1 MLVMALVR
9 WAGLLVAG
17 MCLHRQQAAA
27 FQTEM
32 APMEPLRA
40 DLDHHFGKIVYAG
53 WGKNTTA
60 SAVHGNRSKRNHTG
74 EGFIHKMWRLSS
86 KGAPALPDVL
96 PYNEAQKHRRKHKVR
111 TEPSQPQK
119 MYEALR
125 KAPEDKPATTEADP
139 AAKRVS
145 EEDIDITSTPGMR
158 VVDAL
163 LLVSFG
169 VFAVNSFGDL
179 RNFWYLMRG
188 EKLED
193 PVRFSGGRTEDPG
206 TWSTT
211 MLVGLTAYR
220 FYTGFLTA
228 TWLPYLLAME
238 GQYLWSSNQSMFMGC
253 AKLIYGATILTNPI
267 LGLVGDRAVLLSH
280 GIGRRLFVRIGV
292 ALAGLG
298 ILICMIAAVI
308 EYFYTFMFGIFVWRM
323 GEAIND
329 VTTEA
334 LVPEL
339 VPAEQFQ
346 IASAVKAAM
355 FLFGGLFGYLL
366 LILAARIHYSWLYYA
381 YLCGMIVTCIPVLIL
396 LDNDAPR
403 VPSSSNR
410 RQEHSFSTEMVEAYL
425 APARAE
431 GGFPRACL
439 AVFIFSLGTAP
450 MFFLLLI
457 VRDVVGIKDPVA
469 LQEHFSGSS
478 IMFFVSAA
486 LAAVLSGAGPPRPPS
501 ANPSAQRLATQEPEA
516 AEDSHLIKS
525 IVRMAISVTTFALL
539 CFGIPY
545 VALLPQ
551 RQARLIIFYVTAAVF
566 GYTFGLSFSQ
576 FQGITWQ
583 LLPPGIDL
591 ANAMGFNVMSRL
603 LGLGVGNFIAGLIL
617 DFFYVDTGDDALDDF
632 SSGGY
637 GFIGY
642 VTMCTASGIAT
653 LIAAALS
660 YSIAVKYRAEA
671 ETSRKTGVL
680 IAAAG

>member
-238 GQYLWSSNQSMFMGC
+238 GEYLWSENQSMFMGC
-253 AKLIYGATILTNPI
+253 AKLIYGLTILSNPI
-267 LGLVGDRAVLLSH
+267 LGLVGDRAIILSH
-280 GIGRRLFVRIGV
+280 GIGRRLFVRVGV
-292 ALAGLG
+292 GLAALG
-298 ILICMIAAVI
+298 IVICLTASTIF
-308 EYFYTFMFGIFVWRM
+308 YFYTFMFGVLVWRM

-329 VTTEA
+329 VTTEI

-339 VPAEQFQ
+339 VPGEQFQ
-346 IASAVKAAM
+346 FASAVKAAM
-355 FLFGGLFGYLL
+355 FLFGGLFGYIL
-366 LILAARIHYSWLYYA
+366 LILAAGLHYSWLYYA
-381 YLCGMIVTCIPVLIL
+381 YLVGMIVTCIPVLIL

-403 VPSSSNR
+403 LPRPGSR
-410 RQEHSFSTEMVEAYL
+410 RRGDDFSTEMVEAYL
-425 APARAE
+425 APARVE

-450 MFFLLLI
+450 MFFLLLL
-457 VRDVVGIKDPVA
+457 VRDIVGIRDEVS
-469 LQEHFSGSS
+469 LQVHFSGSS
-478 IMFFVSAA
+478 IVFFIAA
-486 LAAVLSGAGPPRPPS
+486 AVAAVLSGAGPQRPGTS
-501 ANPSAQRLATQEPEA
+501 APARQAG
-516 AEDSHLIKS
+516 EDSHLVRL
-525 IVRMAISVTTFALL
+525 IVQMTYSVSWFALM
-539 CFGIPY
+539 CFSFPWLIM
-545 VALLPQ
+545 LPSVHM
-551 RQARLIIFYVTAAVF
+551 RLVLFYISAGLT
-566 GYTFGLSFSQ
+566 GYAFGLAFSQ

-591 ANAMGFNVMSRL
+591 ANAMGFNVMCRL
-603 LGLGVGNFIAGLIL
+603 LGIGVGNFIAGVIL
-617 DFFYVDTGDDALDDF
+617 DFFFIDIDESMSVGG
-632 SSGGY
+632 GGY
-637 GFIGY
+637 SFIGY
-642 VTMCTASGIAT
+642 FLMCTASGLAT
-653 LIAAALS
+653 LVAAVLS
-660 YSIAVKYRAEA
+660 YSLAVEFRGEERSTEKAGDA
-671 ETSRKTGVL
+671 